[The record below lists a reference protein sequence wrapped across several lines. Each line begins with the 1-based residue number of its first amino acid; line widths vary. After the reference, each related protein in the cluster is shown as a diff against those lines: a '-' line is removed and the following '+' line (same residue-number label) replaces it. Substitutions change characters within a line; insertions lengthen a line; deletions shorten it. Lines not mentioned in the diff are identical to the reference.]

1 MKRVVITGPTGAIGR
16 ALISESIKNGYE
28 VLAMVHKTSYR
39 ADELEKIPNCRVLRI
54 DLTEYGTA
62 VKKMEQQGIPT
73 EGYTM
78 FFHLAW
84 AASFGEERNNILLQ
98 MQNVQAAMDA
108 VLLAKK
114 LGCEAFIGIGSQAE
128 YGRIRE
134 VLRPHTP
141 TEPENGY
148 GSAKLCAG
156 QMTRFLAEE
165 QGIRHIWDRVLSVF
179 GPYDRPETLI
189 STAITKMSRN
199 EETEFSP
206 CEQIWDYIY
215 SEDAARA
222 ILLSG
227 EKGKDGKT
235 YVIGGGVGMPL
246 RWYIER
252 IAEITG
258 YQKEIGFGK
267 RPYND
272 KQVMHLTADIT
283 ELKKDTGFLP
293 EVSFEEGI
301 RRILADMGS

>member
-258 YQKEIGFGK
+258 YQKEIGFGR
-267 RPYND
+267 RPYNK
-272 KQVMHLTADIT
+272 KQVMHLTADIS
-283 ELKKDTGFLP
+283 ELKRDTGFSP

>member
-1 MKRVVITGPTGAIGR
+1 MKRIVITGPTGAIGR

-28 VLAMVHKTSYR
+28 VLAMVHKASRR

-62 VKKMEQQGIPT
+62 FEKMKQQGIPT

-98 MQNVQAAMDA
+98 MQNVQASMDA

-156 QMTRFLAEE
+156 QMTRFLCEE
-165 QGIRHIWDRVLSVF
+165 QGIRHVWDRVLSVF

-189 STAITKMSRN
+189 STAVRKMAGN

-227 EKGKDGKT
+227 EKGMDGKI

-267 RPYND
+267 RPYNK
-272 KQVMHLTADIT
+272 KQVMHLTADIS
-283 ELKKDTGFLP
+283 ELKRDTGFSP
-293 EVSFEEGI
+293 EISFEEGI
-301 RRILADMGS
+301 RRTLESIE

>member
-16 ALISESIKNGYE
+16 ALIDESIKNGYE
-28 VLAMVHKTSYR
+28 VLALVHKASRR
-39 ADELEKIPNCRVLRI
+39 AEELEKIPNCRVLRI
-54 DLTEYGTA
+54 DLTEYGT
-62 VKKMEQQGIPT
+62 VIGKMEQQGIPT
-73 EGYTM
+73 EGYSM

-84 AASFGEERNNILLQ
+84 AASYGADRNNILLQ

-114 LGCEAFIGIGSQAE
+114 LGCEAFIGTGSQAE
-128 YGRIRE
+128 YGRVRE
-134 VLRPHTP
+134 CLRPHTP

-156 QMTRFLAEE
+156 QMTRFLCEE

-179 GPYDRPETLI
+179 GPHDRPETLI

-206 CEQIWDYIY
+206 CQQIWDYIY

-227 EKGKDGKT
+227 EKGIHGKI
-235 YVIGGGVGMPL
+235 YVIGSGVGMPL
-246 RWYIER
+246 RWYLEQ
-252 IAEITG
+252 IARITG
-258 YQKEIGFGK
+258 YEKEIGFGK

-272 KQVMHLTADIT
+272 KQVMHLTADIS
-283 ELKKDTGFLP
+283 ELKRDTGFSP
-293 EVSFEEGI
+293 EVSFEDGI
-301 RRILADMGS
+301 RKTMESIE